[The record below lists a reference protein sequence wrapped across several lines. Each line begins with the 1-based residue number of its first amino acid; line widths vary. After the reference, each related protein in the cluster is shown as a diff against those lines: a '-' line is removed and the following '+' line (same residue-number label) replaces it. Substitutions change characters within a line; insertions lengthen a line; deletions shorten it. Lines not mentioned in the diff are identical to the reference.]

1 MVFIE
6 YFIDNPNL
14 TRENRRDIIKEI
26 NLIGG
31 VKVLPLLTKA
41 DICRNMIYK
50 MGISLGESLIP
61 FKIIRLI
68 RAY

>member
-1 MVFIE
+1 MVFLE

-41 DICRNMIYK
+41 EIYAE
-50 MGISLGESLIP
+50 I
-61 FKIIRLI
+61 
-68 RAY
+68 